1 MKRRVGL
8 FLILAT
14 AAGLPFAS
22 RPLLAVDTKFA
33 AENFKDLCS
42 KCHGPNGFGD
52 GPSGATLKPKPR
64 NFDDCAQMGKD
75 SDAFIFREIKFG
87 SAAVGRSLGMPAWGE
102 ALEDDQIKSFIAYVR
117 HFCDSK

>member
-14 AAGLPFAS
+14 AAVLLFAS
-22 RPLLAVDTKFA
+22 RPLLAADTKFA
-33 AENFKDLCS
+33 QEQFKDLCS

-52 GPSGATLKPKPR
+52 GPSGATLNPHPR
-64 NFDDCAQMGKD
+64 NFHDCALMGKD
-75 SDAFIFREIKFG
+75 SDAFIFREIKGG
-87 SAAVGRSLGMPAWGE
+87 SASVGRSSGMPAWGE

-117 HFCDSK
+117 QFCK

>member
-14 AAGLPFAS
+14 AAVLLYAS
-22 RPLLAVDTKFA
+22 RPLLAADMKFA
-33 AENFKDLCS
+33 QENFKDLCS

-52 GPSGATLKPKPR
+52 GPSGATLNPKPR
-64 NFDDCAQMGKD
+64 NFHDCALMAKD
-75 SDAFIFREIKFG
+75 SDAFILREIKGG
-87 SAAVGRSLGMPAWGE
+87 SASVGRSSGMPAWGE

-117 HFCDSK
+117 NFCKN